1 MRPIFGN
8 GGDWGSTAPSKGYSV
23 GKTCAS
29 AAVSWPPY
37 VGGAGGY
44 GHVAFVEKVLDG
56 GKKFIL
62 VNIIG
67 MYLMDMEK
75 EL

>member
-1 MRPIFGN
+1 MQG
-8 GGDWGSTAPSKGYSV
+8 
-23 GKTCAS
+23 

-44 GHVAFVEKVLDG
+44 GHVAFVEKLDG

>member
-1 MRPIFGN
+1 MQG
-8 GGDWGSTAPSKGYSV
+8 
-23 GKTCAS
+23 

-75 EL
+75 RTIDVLPQMTFIYDKKNK

>member
-1 MRPIFGN
+1 MQG
-8 GGDWGSTAPSKGYSV
+8 
-23 GKTCAS
+23 